1 MVLHATYGMVYNI
14 ERVRIWKC
22 CSCCTVTLWCKELLS
37 DLRDKKYTIEIW
49 VELSWVWF
57 VAMLSEFTFY
67 AEQHQWLLCRWSRKC
82 NPCRQGDEGKM
93 LLSLAGER
101 THALRWMSLAR
112 FSKSIHLSDS
122 QATGNFHPDNWSG
135 RWATQAVEVEGL
147 LQRWAVPDLPTTGGF

>member
-1 MVLHATYGMVYNI
+1 MLRMVWYGI
-14 ERVRIWKC
+14 ERVQIWKC

-37 DLRDKKYTIEIW
+37 DLRDKKYAISY
-49 VELSWVWF
+49 ELSWVWF

-67 AEQHQWLLCRWSRKC
+67 AEQHQRLLCRWSRKC

-101 THALRWMSLAR
+101 THALRWMPLAR
-112 FSKSIHLSDS
+112 FSKKHIFSDS

-147 LQRWAVPDLPTTGGF
+147 LQRWAVPDLPTAGGF